1 MGPAGPQGQP
11 GEPGDT
17 SEANQSLKTDNIGY
31 FDPDIKGS
39 GPIVTIGCHACYHN
53 IFMFIN
59 HLCNIVCL
67 KGKDLVHAYV
77 LSSLHG
83 TALEWFTSKLTPFEK
98 DSLQEC
104 MLESA
109 WIPMLLDHFKPH
121 PADALQALK
130 NIDYSIH
137 NVHAGW
143 SVHTYTQEVFWHARA
158 AQVMSVFN
166 QLTLAWSQLDI
177 WLCWDIPEPTPET
190 TMLDFL
196 NQLEGKASIWQDMV
210 NSHFESRQQT
220 LQQHYPK
227 HSDAHYKHAPTHT
240 QYYQPQPFIQLQIS
254 LYTPLYGQ
262 PAPQWQTG
270 FPFNSAWQGWQP
282 TWQPGN
288 NWQ

>member
-31 FDPDIKGS
+31 FNPDIKGS

-83 TALEWFTSKLTPFEK
+83 TALEWFTSKLTLFEK

-137 NVHAGW
+137 NVHAG
-143 SVHTYTQEVFWHARA
+143 
-158 AQVMSVFN
+158 
-166 QLTLAWSQLDI
+166 
-177 WLCWDIPEPTPET
+177 
-190 TMLDFL
+190 
-196 NQLEGKASIWQDMV
+196 
-210 NSHFESRQQT
+210 
-220 LQQHYPK
+220 
-227 HSDAHYKHAPTHT
+227 
-240 QYYQPQPFIQLQIS
+240 
-254 LYTPLYGQ
+254 
-262 PAPQWQTG
+262 
-270 FPFNSAWQGWQP
+270 
-282 TWQPGN
+282 
-288 NWQ
+288 